1 MRYNGDMTEVQA
13 EIDNFVEQLVK
24 DFPDLH
30 FRLGKKFT
38 FRPPRTIIYELQP
51 KQRAEKACI
60 KSDDSADDKF
70 GIATRNEQNY
80 YRLQLLHEVG
90 HAVLEHKNFA
100 TDLERLQMERA
111 AWEEAKK
118 MCTYYGVE
126 YDEEFVEEELD
137 TYRDWLHQKS
147 CCPVCKL
154 TRYQTRDGK
163 YHCPSCESML

>member
-1 MRYNGDMTEVQA
+1 MQA
-13 EIDNFVEQLVK
+13 KTDNFVEQLAK
-24 DFPDLH
+24 DFPGLH

-38 FRPPRTIIYELQP
+38 FRPPRTIIYESWLEQG
-51 KQRAEKACI
+51 ACI
-60 KSDDSADDKF
+60 KSDDLADDES
-70 GIATRNEQNY
+70 GVATRNEQNY

-90 HAVLEHKNFA
+90 HAVLEHKNF
-100 TDLERLQMERA
+100 TMDLERLQMERA

-118 MCTYYGVE
+118 MCTHYGVV